1 MRFRSRGK
9 NSFQG
14 AIGILSAN
22 RYRSAPM
29 QPNYS
34 TLTELA
40 EAYLEK
46 ILGTNSIP
54 SCAGTVEGFSAI
66 SKLKDR
72 LQKRYERAY
81 PGLAAIITYVIDQEE
96 MNARNLSPLFP
107 HLVLPG
113 LVEIH
118 MGRVGLELPW
128 EQTPLGSAPFRFI
141 GQVHLR
147 YSHNCCDEP
156 RSTLFPSAQSRSRD
170 IFADRSAR
178 SC

>member
-1 MRFRSRGK
+1 
-9 NSFQG
+9 
-14 AIGILSAN
+14 
-22 RYRSAPM
+22 M

-34 TLTELA
+34 TLTESG

-54 SCAGTVEGFSAI
+54 NCAGTVEGFGAI

-72 LQKRYERAY
+72 LQKRYEGAY
-81 PGLAAIITYVIDQEE
+81 PGLAGIISYVIDQEE
-96 MNARNLSPLFP
+96 VNARNLSPLFP

-118 MGRVGLELPW
+118 MDRVGLELQW

-141 GQVHLR
+141 
-147 YSHNCCDEP
+147 E
-156 RSTLFPSAQSRSRD
+156 QSPPPV
-170 IFADRSAR
+170 FA
-178 SC
+178 